1 MARRKYGFRIAGFVF
16 KAICTLV
23 ILLVVGLL
31 VWRIVDSKITPKEV
45 KTLIPNDTLCE
56 AYEKHGDKLT
66 MYYQDQNEYTQR
78 KGENE
83 NYGYFANEGTVFI
96 KEAEQVQ
103 FILRYNNSTL
113 KYTAERYMLES
124 EPTREENAFD
134 VSLVIMYDLTPDNDS
149 DNDGKT
155 PEAVEYMRIQPTF
168 DPLKHQKTLYNY
180 RKYIFDGV
188 KIDDSVLAVYI
199 DIYYAGEVDYD
210 EQPYGT
216 LMLYSYNEENIT
228 YKLSSSDKKAL
239 KDELE

>member
-1 MARRKYGFRIAGFVF
+1 M
-16 KAICTLV
+16 
-23 ILLVVGLL
+23 
-31 VWRIVDSKITPKEV
+31 
-45 KTLIPNDTLCE
+45 
-56 AYEKHGDKLT
+56 
-66 MYYQDQNEYTQR
+66 EY
-78 KGENE
+78 K
-83 NYGYFANEGTVFI
+83 
-96 KEAEQVQ
+96 
-103 FILRYNNSTL
+103 
-113 KYTAERYMLES
+113 
-124 EPTREENAFD
+124 
-134 VSLVIMYDLTPDNDS
+134 
-149 DNDGKT
+149 
-155 PEAVEYMRIQPTF
+155 RIQPTF

>member
-1 MARRKYGFRIAGFVF
+1 MARRKYGFRIAGFIF

-23 ILLVVGLL
+23 ILLVIGLL
-31 VWRIVDSKITPKEV
+31 VWRIVDSKITPKAV
-45 KTLIPNDTLCE
+45 KTLIPNEKLCQ
-56 AYEKHGDKLT
+56 AYDKYGDELT
-66 MYYQDQNEYTQR
+66 MFYQEQNEYTQR

-113 KYTAERYMLES
+113 KYTAERFKLDA
-124 EPTREENAFD
+124 EPTRDENAFD
-134 VSLVIMYDLTPDNDS
+134 VSLVIMYDLTPDNKD

-155 PEAVEYMRIQPTF
+155 PEAVKYERIQPSQE
-168 DPLKHQKTLYNY
+168 PLKHQKTLYNY

-199 DIYYAGEVDYD
+199 DVYYAGEVDY
-210 EQPYGT
+210 EKQAYGT

-228 YKLSSSDKKAL
+228 YNLSSSDKKAI
-239 KDELE
+239 D